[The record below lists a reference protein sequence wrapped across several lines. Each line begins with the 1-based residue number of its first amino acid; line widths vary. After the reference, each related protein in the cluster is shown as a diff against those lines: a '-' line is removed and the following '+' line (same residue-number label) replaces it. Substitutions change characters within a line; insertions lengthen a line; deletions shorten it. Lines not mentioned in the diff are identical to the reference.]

1 MAKIADPAQRERY
14 RRPGQSDDQPVQLD
28 CGSCHQLDGVDFG
41 ATRIVGLPQSLL
53 PARAGGR
60 YMLPITYENQCQAC
74 HPLYKLPGVVE
85 HRQTPDEIRT
95 ALTRAFADDYLR
107 GNAKLLEKPF
117 VPPEPLPS
125 ARPEDETAA
134 RAIQEQIETAQKELS
149 QEYCGKC
156 HEPQSPSPGLQA
168 FVPTQVPQVWFQ
180 HATFDHRAHRALDC
194 RQCHPGA
201 YPDAPQPSR
210 ESKDVLIP
218 QRNVCIE
225 CHSPP
230 SGSGTASTGGARF
243 DCVECHRYHNGSS
256 PLAGSGAKAGNPARS
271 LSEEEFQNG

>member
-1 MAKIADPAQRERY
+1 M
-14 RRPGQSDDQPVQLD
+14 
-28 CGSCHQLDGVDFG
+28 
-41 ATRIVGLPQSLL
+41 
-53 PARAGGR
+53 
-60 YMLPITYENQCQAC
+60 
-74 HPLYKLPGVVE
+74 
-85 HRQTPDEIRT
+85 
-95 ALTRAFADDYLR
+95 
-107 GNAKLLEKPF
+107 
-117 VPPEPLPS
+117 PPEPLPS
-125 ARPEDETAA
+125 ARPDDETVA
-134 RAIQEQIETAQKELS
+134 RAIQGQIETAQKELS

-156 HEPQSPSPGLQA
+156 HEPQGIQGVRSLLLDRLGAGGRPEVEQNRPDPFNSLLA

-218 QRNVCIE
+218 QRDVCIE

-230 SGSGTASTGGARF
+230 SGSGTAATGGARF

-256 PLAGSGAKAGNPARS
+256 PLAGSGAKAGNPART
-271 LSEEEFQNG
+271 LSEEEFQIGRPHPARPDGE